1 VAGFSLEVCE
11 TLNLCQKSFIVIF
24 FFSVVLL
31 SLRVLLHVAASVK
44 LLFDYCS
51 QIQLVEVLS
60 ATI

>member
-1 VAGFSLEVCE
+1 MAGFSLEVCE
-11 TLNLCQKSFIVIF
+11 TLNLCQKSFIVI

>member
-1 VAGFSLEVCE
+1 MAGFSLEVCE
-11 TLNLCQKSFIVIF
+11 TLNLCQKSSIVI

-31 SLRVLLHVAASVK
+31 SLRVLLHVGASVK
-44 LLFDYCS
+44 LLFDYWS